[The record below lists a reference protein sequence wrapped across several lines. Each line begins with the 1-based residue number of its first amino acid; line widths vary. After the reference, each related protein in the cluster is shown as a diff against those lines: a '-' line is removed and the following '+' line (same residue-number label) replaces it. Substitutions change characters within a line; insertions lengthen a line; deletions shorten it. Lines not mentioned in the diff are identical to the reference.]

1 MKLREFV
8 LLNQMVLP
16 KNYEKIEKLIKKIE
30 SLSDLYANKILYES
44 KGLKLRNPYL
54 MTIIALPLAYVFR
67 VAKIAFYIFILIS
80 LFRIIDWFF
89 DTKIMSNIAIYISK
103 IDNLEIYIY
112 FVLAYIFIKTIF
124 ALIRSAQISNYN
136 KLALLIYD
144 KGVNNDF
151 KKEYFEMVALKVQ
164 DIDLADQESQE
175 HNVVCPDCGYVYYDE
190 NNPYLKERN
199 KSYENFIQSK
209 IENSNHTKGA
219 GNQENEK

>member
-1 MKLREFV
+1 
-8 LLNQMVLP
+8 
-16 KNYEKIEKLIKKIE
+16 
-30 SLSDLYANKILYES
+30 
-44 KGLKLRNPYL
+44 LKLRNPYL

-67 VAKIAFYIFILIS
+67 VAKIAFYIFVLIS
-80 LFRIIDWFF
+80 LFKIIDWFF
-89 DTKIMSNIAIYISK
+89 DAKIMSNIAIYISK
-103 IDNLEIYIY
+103 FDNLEIYIY

-151 KKEYFEMVALKVQ
+151 KKEYFEMVTLKVQ

-199 KSYENFIQSK
+199 RSYENFIQSK
-209 IENSNHTKGA
+209 IENSNHTQGA
-219 GNQENEK
+219 DNQENEK